1 MGVEK
6 EGTMNDNENLPQT
19 IEQAVGVL
27 LNNYQQEIDVEMQ
40 SALAGIAL
48 DSRNWQTQVA

>member
-6 EGTMNDNENLPQT
+6 EGTMNDNEYLPQT

-48 DSRNWQTQVA
+48 DLWNWQTQAA

>member
-6 EGTMNDNENLPQT
+6 EGTMNDNEYLPQT

-27 LNNYQQEIDVEMQ
+27 LNNYQQEMMLKC
-40 SALAGIAL
+40 SP
-48 DSRNWQTQVA
+48 RWQGLP